1 MIAHTIPGPP
11 MIATRKAFGEALVE
25 LGAERPDLLVLDA
38 DVGTSTMA
46 ALFQKKYPERYIEVG
61 IAEANMIGIAA
72 GLSLTGY
79 TPFVSSFAVFISKRA
94 LDQVSISIA
103 YPALNVKINGSYG
116 GIPTGRA
123 GATHQALE
131 DIAILRAIPTMR
143 VLAPADAVET
153 RLAVRLAMETPG
165 PVYLRTERCEVPTLF
180 DDAYRLEWGKAATLR
195 EGTDVAI
202 VATGMMTA
210 KALDAAAILAGD
222 GIAARVIHM
231 PSIKPLDVSA
241 VVAASMEIGKIVT
254 VENHSVIGG
263 LGGAVAEALT
273 EHAPCFLKRLGLPD
287 VFGESGDDEAIFC
300 KFGCNT
306 AEIATAAREMAKGR

>member
-1 MIAHTIPGPP
+1 
-11 MIATRKAFGEALVE
+11 
-25 LGAERPDLLVLDA
+25 
-38 DVGTSTMA
+38 
-46 ALFQKKYPERYIEVG
+46 
-61 IAEANMIGIAA
+61 
-72 GLSLTGY
+72 
-79 TPFVSSFAVFISKRA
+79 
-94 LDQVSISIA
+94 
-103 YPALNVKINGSYG
+103 
-116 GIPTGRA
+116 
-123 GATHQALE
+123 
-131 DIAILRAIPTMR
+131 
-143 VLAPADAVET
+143 
-153 RLAVRLAMETPG
+153 
-165 PVYLRTERCEVPTLF
+165 VPTLF